1 MSFDFNDAETQRAT
15 GELIPDGTIVP
26 VHMTLRPGGAGDEGW
41 LKLTKAG
48 DGMMLDAEFTVI
60 EGEHARR
67 KFWSLFTVDGTTEGQ
82 KKAVGITRSR
92 IRAMLESAR
101 GIDPT
106 DESDR
111 AVEGRRIASYG
122 DLDGLRF
129 WAVVGLEKG
138 TDGYKDKN
146 VLKAVITPDRRD
158 WSKLPQDARPAAR
171 PGAAAASRPAAVAAP
186 KGGARPAWA

>member
-1 MSFDFNDAETQRAT
+1 MAYDFNDAETQRT

-48 DGMMLDAEFTVI
+48 DGQMLDCEFTVI
-60 EGEHARR
+60 EGEYARR
-67 KFWSLFTVDGTTEGQ
+67 KFWSLFTVEGTTEGQ

-106 DESDR
+106 DESDK
-111 AVEGRRIASYG
+111 AVEARRIHSFA

-158 WSKLPQDARPAAR
+158 WSKLAQDARSA
-171 PGAAAASRPAAVAAP
+171 AAP
-186 KGGARPAWA
+186 KAGAQKASATPKASGARPSWA

>member
-1 MSFDFNDAETQRAT
+1 MAYDFNDADSQRT
-15 GELIPDGTIVP
+15 GELIPDGTAVP

-41 LKLTKAG
+41 LKMTKRG
-48 DGMMLDAEFTVI
+48 DGMMLDAEFTVV
-60 EGEHARR
+60 EGEYARR
-67 KFWSLFTVDGTTEGQ
+67 KFWSLFTVDGTTDGQ
-82 KKAVGITRSR
+82 KTAVSITRSR

-106 DESDR
+106 DESDK
-111 AVEGRRIASYG
+111 AVSGRRIESFA

-146 VLKAVITPDRRD
+146 VLKAVITPDRRE
-158 WSKLPQDARPAAR
+158 WSKLAQDSRQAAKSAPAAAK
-171 PGAAAASRPAAVAAP
+171 AATAAPKSNGASRPS
-186 KGGARPAWA
+186 WA